1 MRAKTPEA
9 RIGMT
14 ISKLDNVTLLDDRVR
29 ETETCTG
36 NALGEL
42 WSCRE
47 AQSDAK
53 PCVNRKSDSFLQ
65 TTAFF
70 RIGTTSISPKLRDA
84 ILSLHRDDCLRRAY
98 LRRCWTETPAPP
110 RLLRQD

>member
-1 MRAKTPEA
+1 
-9 RIGMT
+9 MT

-29 ETETCTG
+29 ETETSTG

-47 AQSDAK
+47 GQPDAK
-53 PCVNRKSDSFLQ
+53 LCVNRKSDSFLQ